1 MNCFVYWNIKPYFCA
16 IKKFNKHR
24 MKTIKLTFLT
34 IALFSFAIGS
44 NAQEKRKDSA
54 SIWKNHNTANIQWVE
69 GVKNKKA
76 DSGQY
81 LQNAYFQDRRAKKFT
96 VGVLAGTSLFHGDAD
111 KKQLGFDFG
120 PYVKW
125 SISQTFA
132 LRGEYNYAM
141 LRGQRDYQNPTL
153 FKDNF
158 RFRSRVQDW
167 NLQMHFTLGNISFL
181 RPLRKTQM
189 YLFAG
194 MGVSS
199 FRSKAY
205 FIDQRLF
212 LGDYYL
218 TSYFGAGAP
227 NPNLGQRVQERYEG
241 RHAIVP
247 MGIGFK
253 HYLSRMFDL
262 GVEYRHTWLRS
273 DDIDVYNTAIW
284 QNRWWDSY
292 SFIRATF
299 GWKFGAKNPQHYDW
313 LSPVES
319 IYDQMADVKKKT
331 DCLGK
336 DDDNDHVSNCF
347 DQENNTPDSC
357 MVYGNGMAVDTDR
370 DGIPDCK
377 DKEITEFDCTVD
389 ANGVAIDTD
398 GDGVADCRDREIN
411 SAPGALVDRN
421 GIEVKSCCNCDN
433 VMFPA
438 VKISSSCLTNETKM
452 ILFNVVDKL
461 RSCPDKKLIINGP
474 AGKSSK
480 YNATGNTKCMDE
492 IIKYLN
498 EKYGISRDRIITNY
512 SGGTENAN
520 TIEMKIQ

>member
-1 MNCFVYWNIKPYFCA
+1 
-16 IKKFNKHR
+16 
-24 MKTIKLTFLT
+24 MKQIKLTILT
-34 IALFSFAIGS
+34 LCLLSFAFTVK
-44 NAQEKRKDSA
+44 AQNTLNSSESDNPRKDTA
-54 SIWKNHNTANIQWVE
+54 KLWQRHPYALKKWAGDSIRKN
-69 GVKNKKA
+69 

-81 LQNAYFQDRRAKKFT
+81 LQGAYFQDRRAKKWT
-96 VGVLAGTSLFHGDAD
+96 VGLMAGTSIFHGDAD
-111 KKQLGFDFG
+111 KKQLGWDFA
-120 PYVKW
+120 PYVKY

-132 LRGEYNYAM
+132 LRAEYNIAK
-141 LRGQRDYQNPTL
+141 LRGERDYQNPTL

-158 RFRSRVQDW
+158 KFTSIVQDW
-167 NLQMHFTLGNISFL
+167 NIQMHFTLGNISFL

-194 MGVSS
+194 LGQAS
-199 FRSKAY
+199 FKSRAS
-205 FIDQRLF
+205 FVDQRLF

-218 TSYFGAGAP
+218 TSYYGQGTP
-227 NPNLGQRVQERYEG
+227 NPNLGKDVVETYQG
-241 RHAIVP
+241 RNMIVP
-247 MGIGFK
+247 TGLGFK
-253 HYLSRMFDL
+253 HYLSRYFDL
-262 GVEYRHTWLRS
+262 GLEYRHTWLRS

-292 SFIRATF
+292 GFLRASF

-319 IYDQMADVKKKT
+319 IYDQMADVKKKV

-347 DQENNTPDSC
+347 DQDNKTPDSC

-370 DGIPDCK
+370 DGIPDCQ
-377 DKEITEFDCTVD
+377 DKEITEYGANVD
-389 ANGVAIDTD
+389 SNGVAVDSD
-398 GDGVADCRDREIN
+398 GDGVPDFRDREPN

-421 GIEVKSCCNCDN
+421 GIEIKSCCNCDN

-438 VKISSSCLTNETKM
+438 ITISKNCLTNETKM
-452 ILFNVVDKL
+452 ILYQIADKMKQ
-461 RSCPDKKLIINGP
+461 CPDKKLIVNGP

-492 IIKYLN
+492 IIKFLN
-498 EKYGISRDRIITNY
+498 EKFGISRDRIITNY
-512 SGGTENAN
+512 SGGTENKN
-520 TIEMKIQ
+520 TIEVKIQ